1 MVNQF
6 NDTTAPIIAIELFK
20 DDGHWS
26 RKTIIDENCFA
37 QLIRVINYAHDQG
50 GKRVIIIN
58 RTDYF
63 SDDELMTQIITQ
75 LPDREKKRTTDR
87 LRLLLGLN

>member
-1 MVNQF
+1 MIKVEKKC
-6 NDTTAPIIAIELFK
+6 IA
-20 DDGHWS
+20 
-26 RKTIIDENCFA
+26 
-37 QLIRVINYAHDQG
+37 
-50 GKRVIIIN
+50 IN